1 MAFLCISFT
10 EIRIYK
16 DNSMNQIVSI
26 SHQPTTV
33 GSKIVV
39 NPTITT
45 KRSTAAK
52 RLVNTKGMEYQDWL
66 EVRKQGIGSSD
77 AATACGLNP
86 YMSMLEL
93 WLIKTGRQAQSIED
107 ESSGVACIPITRC
120 DGSMRYFSILIP
132 INTLC

>member
-1 MAFLCISFT
+1 
-10 EIRIYK
+10 
-16 DNSMNQIVSI
+16 MNQIVPI

-39 NPTITT
+39 NPSITT

-107 ESSGVACIPITRC
+107 ESSGVAPFIGASSWNLWWQSSIACTPIIRC

>member
-1 MAFLCISFT
+1 MHIAIPDLVSGMAFLCISFT
-10 EIRIYK
+10 EIRINK
-16 DNSMNQIVSI
+16 DNSMNQIVPI

-107 ESSGVACIPITRC
+107 ESSGVAPLYW
-120 DGSMRYFSILIP
+120 G
-132 INTLC
+132 